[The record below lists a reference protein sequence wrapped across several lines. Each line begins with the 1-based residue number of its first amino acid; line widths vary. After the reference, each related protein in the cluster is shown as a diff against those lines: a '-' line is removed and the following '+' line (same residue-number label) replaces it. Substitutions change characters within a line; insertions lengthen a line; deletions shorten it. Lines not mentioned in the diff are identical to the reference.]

1 MQEIEFDTLRIL
13 QIPVV
18 SLLIFT
24 SSVLLYSVLGNTVEL
39 MMPLLSIISCGMQL
53 ETFVVLI
60 KIDGFIDVYE
70 DSLIIVLETSYT
82 SYSIT
87 KDKKYK

>member
-1 MQEIEFDTLRIL
+1 
-13 QIPVV
+13 
-18 SLLIFT
+18 
-24 SSVLLYSVLGNTVEL
+24 
-39 MMPLLSIISCGMQL
+39 LLSIISRGMQL

>member
-1 MQEIEFDTLRIL
+1 MQEIESNTLRIL
-13 QIPVV
+13 QIPLV

>member
-1 MQEIEFDTLRIL
+1 VQEIESDTLKIL
-13 QIPVV
+13 QIPLV

>member
-24 SSVLLYSVLGNTVEL
+24 SSVLFDSVLGNTVEL
-39 MMPLLSIISCGMQL
+39 MLPLLSMISCGMQL